1 MQNEEKSFSFSVQ
14 QKNKRRLSKFLLPN
28 INIFIEL
35 LIVQDV
41 GAEEHAKQIVL
52 LKQDLKEMQDSHD
65 DIAGIRNT
73 YSIFII

>member
-1 MQNEEKSFSFSVQ
+1 MQ